1 MPDRVPYTV
10 AERERD
16 AIENRDGGAIHRVDH
31 RGQIDRRYWT
41 SPCEMIGFG
50 LNGDNARRQ
59 LTSEVDLRRETP
71 NPAI

>member
-16 AIENRDGGAIHRVDH
+16 AIENRMAERSIASTIEVKSTGGIGRP
-31 RGQIDRRYWT
+31 
-41 SPCEMIGFG
+41 PCEMIGFG
-50 LNGDNARRQ
+50 LNGDNARRRS
-59 LTSEVDLRRETP
+59 TSEVDLRRETP